1 MIKDKFSLYRL
12 GTMLM
17 VGALL
22 CVGAPAAGHDL
33 PRERTVL
40 VEVSVDRIEAM
51 VVYQEPPGR
60 PVEFLIGRFDLDG
73 NGELRGE
80 EAEAAGAEWAPR
92 ALQGLVFEAG
102 GERLEPEEEPQ
113 VKFRREHNGALS
125 SAVLLS
131 WKRPE
136 LEPGS
141 RRTVRIRRESETGK
155 FTTLVSFQVT
165 SELEPASTPAETD
178 APRVGPFELMPGD
191 THKLTGRRLADQPPA
206 LPTARP

>member
-1 MIKDKFSLYRL
+1 VGALII
-12 GTMLM
+12 

-22 CVGAPAAGHDL
+22 CVAAPAAGHDL

-60 PVEFLIGRFDLDG
+60 PVEFLVGRFDLDG
-73 NGELRGE
+73 DGELRGE
-80 EAEAAGAEWAPR
+80 EAKAAGAEWAPR
-92 ALQGLVFEAG
+92 ALQGLVFEVDG
-102 GERLEPEEEPQ
+102 QRLEPEKETQ

-125 SAVLLS
+125 SAVLVTWS
-131 WKRPE
+131 RTE
-136 LEPGS
+136 LESGG
-141 RRTVRIRRESETGK
+141 RRTVRIRRESDAGK
-155 FTTLVSFQVT
+155 FTTLLSFQVT
-165 SELEPASTPAETD
+165 SGLDAVSTPAEKD

-191 THKLTGRRLADQPPA
+191 THKFTARRPADQPPS